1 MIKPISGADKALI
14 GMKNGQFRMPKK
26 ALSQHDT
33 KSSKPTF
40 KLYH

>member
-1 MIKPISGADKALI
+1 MIKPISGDDKALI
-14 GMKNGQFRMPKK
+14 TTRYGPFRMPKK

-33 KSSKPTF
+33 QSSKPTF